1 MAKANPLLQFGNI
14 PVSTATLETCFSAL
28 TSPQKKIHA
37 LENAGELIRLK
48 RDLYVVNPEVSG
60 KPISIPLC
68 ANHLYGPSYVSSKWA
83 LQWYGL
89 IPEQVFRVVSMTTK
103 HARCFETPLGI
114 FDYHKTALDY
124 HSVGIKVVQEGEVSF
139 LMASQEKALCD
150 MILLDRF
157 VPSQSVKHLEQ
168 YLEEDIRFDMDELAK
183 FDISIIKSCAETG
196 EKKLIFNNLIKIIK
210 Q

>member
-28 TSPQKKIHA
+28 ASPQKKIHA

-48 RDLYVVNPEVSG
+48 RNLYVVNPEVSG
-60 KPISIPLC
+60 KPIKIPLC

-103 HARCFETPLGI
+103 HARCFETPLCI

-139 LMASQEKALCD
+139 LMASQEQK
-150 MILLDRF
+150 
-157 VPSQSVKHLEQ
+157 
-168 YLEEDIRFDMDELAK
+168 
-183 FDISIIKSCAETG
+183 
-196 EKKLIFNNLIKIIK
+196 N
-210 Q
+210 

>member
-60 KPISIPLC
+60 KLINIPLC

>member
-28 TSPQKKIHA
+28 TSPQKKIQA
-37 LENAGELIRLK
+37 LENAGDLIRLK
-48 RDLYVVNPEVSG
+48 RDLYVVDSELSG
-60 KPISIPLC
+60 KPINIPLC

-103 HARCFETPLGI
+103 HTRCFETPLGI
-114 FDYHKTALDY
+114 FDYRKTAPEY
-124 HSVGIKVVQEGEVSF
+124 HSVGVRIIQEGEVSF

-150 MILLDRF
+150 MILLDKY
-157 VPSQSVKHLEQ
+157 VPNQSVKRLVQ
-168 YLEEDIRFDMDELAK
+168 YLEEDVRFDMDELAK
-183 FDISIIKSCAETG
+183 FDVSIIESCVETG
-196 EKKLIFNNLIKIIK
+196 GKKLIFNNLIKIIK

>member
-1 MAKANPLLQFGNI
+1 MVKANPLLQFGNI
-14 PVSTATLETCFSAL
+14 PVSTAVLETCFSAL

-48 RDLYVVNPEVSG
+48 RDLYVVHPELSG

-114 FDYHKTALDY
+114 FDYHKTSPDY
-124 HSVGIKVVQEGEVSF
+124 HSVGIKLIQEGEVSF

-150 MILLDRF
+150 MILLDKF
-157 VPSQSVKHLEQ
+157 VPNQSVKRLVQ

-183 FDISIIKSCAETG
+183 FDKSIIKSCAETG

-210 Q
+210 S